1 MQIANANICIKNRN
15 SCFEAKRNQDSIP
28 YQIVYG
34 FETIWSRLSN
44 HRCFFNYLFCDFK
57 SINSTTEYAKIKKG
71 NVNFGWRKIYKVDN
85 KVNRHIPYTGNII
98 TTNVLTNEE
107 LQPVIDKILALIDHQ
122 ARKLKMIG
130 KLRTLPEMNHL
141 RSPLG

>member
-1 MQIANANICIKNRN
+1 M
-15 SCFEAKRNQDSIP
+15 
-28 YQIVYG
+28 
-34 FETIWSRLSN
+34 
-44 HRCFFNYLFCDFK
+44 
-57 SINSTTEYAKIKKG
+57 
-71 NVNFGWRKIYKVDN
+71 NFGWRKIYKVDN

-98 TTNVLTNEE
+98 ITNVLTNEE